1 MFNNFT
7 IRQQRM
13 FPSYTI
19 DVKEQY
25 KIDRFLQLL
34 NKSGA
39 ADILD
44 SVKEKQESLG
54 GRPSYNIYNLFATIL
69 YGFAFGTGTLRDL
82 ETSCKNDLRY
92 LYLMQEE
99 QPTYRTLCNFIND
112 YIVPNADALFQ
123 SVCNAIV
130 DECGISLDDAYID
143 GTKIEANANKY
154 KFVWKPTTFHIRL
167 SDKIRT
173 LLALNNLDRG
183 IPNTGIISSSK
194 IAEKLA
200 EYYELIKQTK
210 SENKKKI
217 LIKQADQLSKYLE
230 KSLEYEEKELICGP
244 NRNSY
249 YKTDHDATAMTLKTD
264 YYSGLG
270 SNMHAA
276 YNVQAIVSQ
285 GFVTAF
291 YLSQSRNDITDLI
304 PTLEQFYKFHGKY
317 PLRLCAD
324 SGYGSLDNYS
334 FLDKN
339 GIENYVKHVSWQGNV
354 SGKNPSQFHLN
365 NDDTITCLN
374 GNIGNVVAIPDRH
387 PKKANS
393 VFYKVVGCKHCEF
406 STYCKRWQKNKN
418 ENFKIFEVVVPLR
431 RYIQQA
437 EENLLSVQG
446 INMRVNRSIQS
457 EGAFGC
463 MKQNMHYVRFRRTSI
478 KKVTAEYML
487 TFLGFNIRKLFKF
500 YSGNLKTA
508 YWKAPTGMQAE
519 TFKKPSAKRL
529 ANTVNRKNAK
539 SKNAIAKDSYKH
551 KKGAVKT

>member
-34 NKSGA
+34 NASGA
-39 ADILD
+39 SDILD
-44 SVKEKQESLG
+44 SVKVKQETLG

-112 YIVPNADALFQ
+112 YIVPNTDALFQ
-123 SVCNAIV
+123 AVCNAIV

-154 KFVWKPTTFHIRL
+154 KFVWKPTTLHIRL
-167 SDKIRT
+167 SDKVRT

-183 IPNTGIISSSK
+183 VPSSGIISSSK

-200 EYYELIKQTK
+200 EYYELIKQTDA
-210 SENKKKI
+210 EDKKKI
-217 LIKQADQLSKYLE
+217 LVKQADQLSKYLE

-291 YLSQSRNDITDLI
+291 YLSQSRNDIKDLI
-304 PTLEQFYKFHGKY
+304 PTLEQFHKFHGKY

-324 SGYGSLDNYS
+324 SGYGSLENYS
-334 FLDKN
+334 FLDLN
-339 GIENYVKHVSWQGNV
+339 RIENYVKHQSWQGNV
-354 SGKNPSQFHLN
+354 SGRSPSQFYLN
-365 NDDTITCLN
+365 EDDTITCLN
-374 GNIGNVVAIPDRH
+374 GKIGKVVSLPDRH
-387 PKKANS
+387 PKKANA
-393 VFYKVVGCKHCEF
+393 VFYKVVGCRHCEF
-406 STYCKRWQKNKN
+406 SAYCKRWQRNKS
-418 ENFKIFEVVVPLR
+418 ENYKIFEVVVPLR
-431 RYIQQA
+431 RYIQQS

-446 INMRVNRSIQS
+446 ISMRVNRSIQS

-463 MKQNMHYVRFRRTSI
+463 MKQNMRFVRFRRTSI
-478 KKVTAEYML
+478 NKVTAEYML
-487 TFLGFNIRKLFKF
+487 TFLGFNIRKLFKY
-500 YSGNLKTA
+500 YSGNLKTN
-508 YWKAPTGMQAE
+508 YWIAPPGMKAE

-529 ANTVNRKNAK
+529 TNSINRKATKN
-539 SKNAIAKDSYKH
+539 KNAIAKDNYKY
-551 KKGAVKT
+551 KKGAV